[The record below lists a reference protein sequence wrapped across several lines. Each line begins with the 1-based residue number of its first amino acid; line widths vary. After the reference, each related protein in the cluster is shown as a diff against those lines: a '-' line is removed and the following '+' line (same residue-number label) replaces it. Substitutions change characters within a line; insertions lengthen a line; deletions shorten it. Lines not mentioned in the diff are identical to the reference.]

1 MEQTIYRGSL
11 TGALAFIF
19 GAIVIVA
26 SLGSLLLTLLAL
38 VGTHICRAF
47 LTAVHLHELRHLVPC
62 WRAPSQ
68 LRNVVFKIPVLK
80 RCIRATSTERRPQSS
95 PWPIQRWT
103 GLLSV

>member
-38 VGTHICRAF
+38 VGIHI
-47 LTAVHLHELRHLVPC
+47 
-62 WRAPSQ
+62 
-68 LRNVVFKIPVLK
+68 
-80 RCIRATSTERRPQSS
+80 
-95 PWPIQRWT
+95 
-103 GLLSV
+103 